1 MNESRRNCAREVK
14 FIGEADRI
22 ILIKFELDADFNFII
37 KLYFFEISV
46 LERLRETRS
55 F

>member
-1 MNESRRNCAREVK
+1 MNKGRRNCAPEVK
-14 FIGEADRI
+14 FIGEADRM
-22 ILIKFELDADFNFII
+22 ILIKFKLDSDFNFII

-46 LERLRETRS
+46 LESLRETRK